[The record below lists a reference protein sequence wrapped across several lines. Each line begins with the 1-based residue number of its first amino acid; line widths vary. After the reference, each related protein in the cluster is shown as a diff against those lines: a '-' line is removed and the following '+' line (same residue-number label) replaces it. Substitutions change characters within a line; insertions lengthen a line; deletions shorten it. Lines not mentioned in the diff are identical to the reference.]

1 MQDPKQQAPLIDTA
15 FEPTEES
22 TVLVPSNS
30 TSATLA
36 PGRNY
41 TQFVANQ
48 NIPESPF
55 TKTLRYFKQYKGTE
69 DSPSKRRRT
78 TALPE
83 EIADLVEAANS
94 PEAEM
99 SLENLKHSEHS
110 TPGTAHK
117 PAFSANVALAGLEGM
132 AMPQASTSSTNV
144 QGTFNGLDCPDQP
157 PTSVNAVTG
166 SDSQQRQMTSESA
179 QDSAQTQLIL
189 YPRHP
194 AFVNA
199 IAMIP
204 ATMFWMTAAPVV
216 KYTGIAVD
224 LLIDKLRDTYL

>member
-41 TQFVANQ
+41 AQFVANQ

-117 PAFSANVALAGLEGM
+117 PAFSANFALAGLEGM
-132 AMPQASTSSTNV
+132 ATPQASTSSTNV

-157 PTSVNAVTG
+157 PTTVNAVTG
-166 SDSQQRQMTSESA
+166 SDSQQREMTSESA